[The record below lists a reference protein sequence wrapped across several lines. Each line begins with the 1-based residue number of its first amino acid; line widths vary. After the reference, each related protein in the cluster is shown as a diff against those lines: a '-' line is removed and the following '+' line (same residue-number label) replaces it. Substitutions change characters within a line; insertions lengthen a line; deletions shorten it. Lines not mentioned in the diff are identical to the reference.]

1 MSTKFPFVSSIE
13 VPGILNSL
21 DCDYA
26 FVSFSPEVG
35 VYKKYE
41 DQWTFS
47 VSRNEDVDS
56 SVEKRL
62 YFDL

>member
-41 DQWTFS
+41 DQ
-47 VSRNEDVDS
+47 
-56 SVEKRL
+56 
-62 YFDL
+62 